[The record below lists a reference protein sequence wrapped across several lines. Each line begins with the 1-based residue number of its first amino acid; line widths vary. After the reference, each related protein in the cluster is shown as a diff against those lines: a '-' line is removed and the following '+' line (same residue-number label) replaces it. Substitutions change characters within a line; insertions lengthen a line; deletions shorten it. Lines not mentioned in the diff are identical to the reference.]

1 MWQEGWDSRGS
12 GWSLCE
18 KGKLWGDV
26 AGRMFPSWDIYRP
39 NNLNS
44 LTNVATGYATFCCN
58 SWRAKGQNY
67 LTSSLQVIYSV
78 KASRAARTAKWC
90 LILLSHNKKI
100 QLTIN
105 SSTFLFFL
113 GLPSPPNCWSEKS
126 MHHHRPQTV
135 VAPPKFEQNWQR
147 CWILKPALSTR

>member
-1 MWQEGWDSRGS
+1 MPACWCWGMSDSFGGWCGKKGDLQGVLGEVCVKKES
-12 GWSLCE
+12 CE
-18 KGKLWGDV
+18 EMLQVGC
-26 AGRMFPSWDIYRP
+26 FIPSWDIYRP

-44 LTNVATGYATFCCN
+44 LTNVAIGYATFCCN

-78 KASRAARTAKWC
+78 KANRAARTAKWC

-105 SSTFLFFL
+105 SSTFRFFWVS
-113 GLPSPPNCWSEKS
+113 PSPPSCWSGKKC
-126 MHHHRPQTV
+126 
-135 VAPPKFEQNWQR
+135 APP
-147 CWILKPALSTR
+147 